1 MTEIHAAVPGVGV
14 ARVLLAAGLAV
25 LLGACAP
32 PRPTARPAADR
43 TSGPI
48 PVARPFALERAGA
61 AATFDVELP
70 DAREGGHLRSVF
82 IGVRA
87 VHDPRVAERQ
97 DVGRRVLRYLDEA
110 AIPVRLTVHREVGG
124 AWRPVTLMTMRLDG
138 AGGDARYAPH
148 PDPVFRHHR
157 PAHWD
162 GKQLID
168 AGLWNV
174 DLAYFEHEFA
184 ALGAYEP
191 GRYRIS
197 ITTLEAHP
205 ALEGLPY
212 ELVVAHR
219 RRY

>member
-1 MTEIHAAVPGVGV
+1 MTPSRARIHSVVDL
-14 ARVLLAAGLAV
+14 RWLLAAGLALV
-25 LLGACAP
+25 LAACGPA
-32 PRPTARPAADR
+32 RPDARPAADR
-43 TSGPI
+43 TAGPI
-48 PVARPFALERAGA
+48 PVVRPFALERAGA
-61 AATFDVELP
+61 SATFDVELP
-70 DAREGGHLRSVF
+70 DVREGGHLRSVF

-87 VHDPRVAERQ
+87 VHDPRQADRQ
-97 DVGRRVLRYLDEA
+97 DMGRRVLRYLDQA
-110 AIPVRLTVHREVGG
+110 AIPVRLTVHREVAG
-124 AWRPVTLMTMRLDG
+124 AWQPVTLMTMRLDG
-138 AGGDARYAPH
+138 AGDDARYAPH

-162 GKQLID
+162 GKALID